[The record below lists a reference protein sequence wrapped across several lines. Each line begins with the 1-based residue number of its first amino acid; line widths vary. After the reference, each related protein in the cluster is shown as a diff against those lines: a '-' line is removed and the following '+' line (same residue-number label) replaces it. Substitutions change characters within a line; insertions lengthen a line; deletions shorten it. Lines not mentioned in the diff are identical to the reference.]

1 MRKSFLLLLLVAG
14 MLSVNAQKSKIK
26 AQLTETT
33 VVKDTAGN
41 VLPSAIWQPLYRSG
55 KVKMHPVDAAQNDS
69 EFVLSRYTDE
79 EWNKLMETLPKPHSS
94 KAFKNNGRFGNFRE
108 RDLEGNTYNL
118 KDLKGKVVVI
128 NFWFINCPPCRM
140 EIPDLNELVDQYK
153 DNKDVVFLG
162 IALDDRYRLEEF
174 LRMIPFRYHIIENG
188 RDLAMSNNVSSF
200 PTHVVLNR
208 EGKIQFHTDGLARNT
223 VYWVKKSIDEA
234 LAQQGTLAQGQ

>member
-1 MRKSFLLLLLVAG
+1 MRKSFLLLLLAAG
-14 MLSVNAQKSKIK
+14 MLSADAQKSKIK
-26 AQLTETT
+26 AQLTEAS

-41 VLPSAIWQPLYRSG
+41 VLPAALWMPLYRSG
-55 KVKMHPVDAAQNDS
+55 KVKMRPMNAAQNDS

-79 EWNKLMETLPKPHSS
+79 EWNKLMESMPKPHAS

-108 RDLEGNTYNL
+108 RDLEGNLHNL

-140 EIPDLNELVDQYK
+140 EIPDLNELVEQYK

-174 LRMIPFRYHIIENG
+174 LRLIPFRYHIIENG
-188 RDLAMSNNVSSF
+188 RNLAMSNNVNAF

-234 LAQQGTLAQGQ
+234 LAQQANLAQGK